1 MKIDHAEALWKTSR
15 DSNVLCIYAVDK
27 KQVFKRLVQW
37 LNEKRFSHFYGLIIH
52 KTVIL
57 VTVDAEIESEN

>member
-1 MKIDHAEALWKTSR
+1 MKIDHGEASWKTSR

-27 KQVFKRLVQW
+27 KQAFKRLVQW
-37 LNEKRFSHFYGLIIH
+37 LNEKRLSHFYGLIIH

-57 VTVDAEIESEN
+57 VTVDAESEN